1 MALWKS
7 ACRLAGSNLLAMN
20 PAAGSLA
27 YNSSALTVCTMF
39 VVWFCVQGFVRST
52 TKYWVRAEDV
62 SVVKYHILQVRGH
75 STTQHDTLRGTA
87 CIQHSI
93 AQHSPSFCF
102 AFFCCRLVND
112 RTSYKGVE
120 IDVASGVIVRKRRSK
135 HQCVLVCLCP
145 SLLQHL
151 PVFQF
156 DKDDFAG
163 DAQLIN
169 SVYFD
174 NENLELYHGR
184 LDKKPNAIAARI
196 R

>member
-1 MALWKS
+1 MEKCMQLG
-7 ACRLAGSNLLAMN
+7 RLAMN

-93 AQHSPSFCF
+93 AQHSTAHHF
-102 AFFCCRLVND
+102 
-112 RTSYKGVE
+112 
-120 IDVASGVIVRKRRSK
+120 
-135 HQCVLVCLCP
+135 
-145 SLLQHL
+145 SLLSSAVAWSMIALHTRMLKLTLHL
-151 PVFQF
+151 V
-156 DKDDFAG
+156 
-163 DAQLIN
+163 
-169 SVYFD
+169 
-174 NENLELYHGR
+174 
-184 LDKKPNAIAARI
+184 
-196 R
+196 